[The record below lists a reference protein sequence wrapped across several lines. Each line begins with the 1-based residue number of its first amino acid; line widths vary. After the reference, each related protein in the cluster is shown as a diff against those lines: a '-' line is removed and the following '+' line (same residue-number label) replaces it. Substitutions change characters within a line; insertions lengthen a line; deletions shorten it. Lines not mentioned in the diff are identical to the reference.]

1 MRDYFVL
8 TINDEQVIEYNR
20 QQRLPGK
27 QRVFL
32 EKMDLDMDAGIKI
45 GDTTVDDPDQFCRV
59 QYVTM
64 HLIRAIDTNDEHM
77 KSAMCAYLATR
88 SPDLQKIIANKQGG
102 DVEVEFVYDN
112 AHSGH

>member
-1 MRDYFVL
+1 MTNIFVL
-8 TINDEQVIEYNR
+8 TINDEKIIEYDR

-27 QRVFL
+27 QREFL
-32 EKMDLDMDAGIKI
+32 EKMDLDMDAGVNI
-45 GDTTVDDPDQFCRV
+45 GDTTVHEPDQLCRV

-88 SPDLQKIIANKQGG
+88 SPDLNKIIVKQQGE
-102 DVEVEFVYDN
+102 DVEVEFVFDD
-112 AHSGH
+112 ADTEH